1 MGHPGGSRVHGIA
14 PLTHIYCS
22 PCCQCPGMTK
32 KYNVQSPWPAIHSLD
47 CCSCRCF
54 LWFLLDGQC
63 DTHGQWDA
71 RKLRWQPGAAGK
83 LCLITEGKQSVFTH
97 KYANGIKNNYNN
109 KPVWFRCVFQRILP
123 RYCGDLAS
131 HVAAADIGLCR
142 SARFVRTPVSAYVVW
157 RKAQNALSCGI
168 IWQDPKNAFRFPWW
182 SCFQQTSLRMC
193 FPLLPVYM
201 RWAVLWQPEWRL
213 ETLPRAQ
220 SSIRWTLSI
229 LHIPASLRDKG
240 QAFAYK
246 CSAGLSLSP
255 SLWYVLRL
263 AS

>member
-97 KYANGIKNNYNN
+97 KYANGIKNNNNN
-109 KPVWFRCVFQRILP
+109 KPVWFRCFSAYLTAVLRWP
-123 RYCGDLAS
+123 RLTRSGGWYRLVSFCTVRPDA
-131 HVAAADIGLCR
+131 GLC
-142 SARFVRTPVSAYVVW
+142 
-157 RKAQNALSCGI
+157 LC
-168 IWQDPKNAFRFPWW
+168 
-182 SCFQQTSLRMC
+182 
-193 FPLLPVYM
+193 
-201 RWAVLWQPEWRL
+201 RL
-213 ETLPRAQ
+213 EKSTKRTQ
-220 SSIRWTLSI
+220 
-229 LHIPASLRDKG
+229 
-240 QAFAYK
+240 
-246 CSAGLSLSP
+246 
-255 SLWYVLRL
+255 LWNHLTGSEECV
-263 AS
+263 